1 LGSFARYARFASWA
15 GSAGYACSRANR
27 LNGLNRLNCSIDSNC
42 AQVHVNGSEPPRQ
55 FEVGRVSSR
64 LVGVLLI
71 GLGIVIGVVIAS
83 EMGWVPFGHAVPE
96 APVVPRGVDA
106 GVRQA
111 PPPPPVV
118 SILPGSA
125 ADSQGFVQVAKAVK
139 PAVVNVFSTRS
150 GRGDVPHAMPFDD
163 PFFRRFFGDEFFR
176 RFEQPPQRKE
186 RGLGSGVIV
195 ESNGLIVTNNHV
207 VSNADEIKVF
217 LSDKREFKAKLIG
230 TDAKTDIAV
239 LKIETEGLH
248 TMPWADSDKLE
259 VGEFVLAIGNPFGL
273 TQTVTLGIVSALG
286 RAAGIAEY
294 EDFIQ
299 TDAAIN
305 PGNSGGA
312 LVNVRGELA
321 GINTAIYSQS
331 GGNMGIGFAVPSNL
345 ARSVVEQLVKHGK
358 VVRGWLGVSI
368 QDLSPELASQFG
380 LPEPK
385 GVLINEVLGDSPAKR
400 AGLERGDVI
409 VEYDGRPMENSAQL
423 RNAVAQTMVGKKATV
438 KFMREK
444 KARTAEVAIVEQ
456 PKNVAQAGG
465 EEGGAAAPSSGP
477 LSDLDVRDVTGEL
490 AARFGLGADERGV
503 VIAKV
508 RPGSQAEESGLKEG
522 DLILE
527 VNRQPTTT
535 LKAYERAVSR
545 FGKGR
550 AVLLLIKRQG
560 RPFFVTLKP

>member
-1 LGSFARYARFASWA
+1 M
-15 GSAGYACSRANR
+15 
-27 LNGLNRLNCSIDSNC
+27 NGTESPQPKGR
-42 AQVHVNGSEPPRQ
+42 
-55 FEVGRVSSR
+55 RVSSG
-64 LVGVLLI
+64 LVGILLI
-71 GLGIVIGVVIAS
+71 GIGVVLGLVVAS
-83 EMGWVPFGHAVPE
+83 EWGWMPFGHAVP
-96 APVVPRGVDA
+96 DT
-106 GVRQA
+106 
-111 PPPPPVV
+111 PVV
-118 SILPGSA
+118 SPAQAVPASTALQPAVGG
-125 ADSQGFVQVAKAVK
+125 DHNFVQIAKTVK

-150 GRGDVPHAMPFDD
+150 GKGEGPAMTPFDD

-176 RFEQPPQRKE
+176 RFEQPHRKE

-195 ESNGLIVTNNHV
+195 EANGLIVTNNHV
-207 VSNADEIKVF
+207 VSKADEIKVF

-239 LKIETEGLH
+239 LKIEADGLH
-248 TMPWADSDKLE
+248 TIAWADSDRLE
-259 VGEFVLAIGNPFGL
+259 VGEFVLAVGNPFGL

-312 LVNVRGELA
+312 LVNVQGELV

-345 ARSVVEQLVKHGK
+345 ARSIVEQLVKHGK

-380 LPEPK
+380 LSEPK
-385 GVLINEVLGDSPAKR
+385 GVLVSEVLDDSPAKR

-409 VEYDGRPMENSAQL
+409 VEYDGKPAENPTQL
-423 RNAVAQTMVGKKATV
+423 RNAVAQTIVGKKVVV
-438 KFMREK
+438 KFIRDK
-444 KARTAEVAIVEQ
+444 KTRTVEVAIVEQ
-456 PKNVAQAGG
+456 PKNIAQSGG
-465 EEGGAAAPSSGP
+465 EEGGESASSSGL
-477 LSDLDVRDVTGEL
+477 LSDLDVRELTSEL
-490 AARFGLGADERGV
+490 AARFGLGAHERGV
-503 VIAKV
+503 LIARV
-508 RPGSQAEESGLKEG
+508 QPGSKADEAGLKEG

-527 VNRQPTTT
+527 VNRQSTATF
-535 LKAYERAVSR
+535 KAYERVAAKL
-545 FGKGR
+545 GKNQ

-560 RPFFVTLKP
+560 RPFFVTLRP

>member
-1 LGSFARYARFASWA
+1 MT
-15 GSAGYACSRANR
+15 GYELPPSERGR
-27 LNGLNRLNCSIDSNC
+27 MSSGLI
-42 AQVHVNGSEPPRQ
+42 
-55 FEVGRVSSR
+55 
-64 LVGVLLI
+64 GVLLI
-71 GLGIVIGVVIAS
+71 GIGIVIGVVTAS
-83 EMGWVPFGHAVPE
+83 EMGWMPFGHAVPE
-96 APVVPRGVDA
+96 APVIRQAQPPPA
-106 GVRQA
+106 GVTV
-111 PPPPPVV
+111 P
-118 SILPGSA
+118 PGSVING
-125 ADSQGFVQVAKAVK
+125 QGFVPVAKAVK
-139 PAVVNVFSTRS
+139 PAVVNVFSTRT
-150 GRGDVPHAMPFDD
+150 GRGEPPHAMPFED

-195 ESNGLIVTNNHV
+195 DPNGLIVTNNHV
-207 VSNADEIKVF
+207 VSKADEIKVF

-239 LKIETEGLH
+239 LKIEAEGLP
-248 TMPWADSDKLE
+248 TIPWADSDKLE
-259 VGEFVLAIGNPFGL
+259 VGEFVLAVGNPFGL

-312 LVNVRGELA
+312 LVNVHGELA

-368 QDLSPELASQFG
+368 QDLSPELAPQFG
-380 LPEPK
+380 LSEPK
-385 GVLINEVLGDSPAKR
+385 GVLINEIMENSPAKR

-409 VEYDGRPMENSAQL
+409 IEYDGKPVENAAQL
-423 RNAVAQTMVGKKATV
+423 RNAVAQTVAGKKVVV
-438 KFMREK
+438 KFMRDK
-444 KARTAEVAIVEQ
+444 KARTADVAIVEQ

-465 EEGGAAAPSSGP
+465 EDAGSASPSSGP
-477 LSDLDVRDVTGEL
+477 LSDLDVRELTADL
-490 AARFGLGADERGV
+490 AARFGLGSNERGV

-508 RPGSQAEESGLKEG
+508 RQGSPAEESGLKEG
-522 DLILE
+522 DLLLE

-535 LKAYERAVSR
+535 LKAYERAVSKL
-545 FGKGR
+545 GKGKPL
-550 AVLLLIKRQG
+550 LLLIKRQG

>member
-1 LGSFARYARFASWA
+1 MNGTGSPHGGTGRF
-15 GSAGYACSRANR
+15 
-27 LNGLNRLNCSIDSNC
+27 
-42 AQVHVNGSEPPRQ
+42 
-55 FEVGRVSSR
+55 SSG

-71 GLGIVIGVVIAS
+71 GIGIVLGLVVAS
-83 EMGWVPFGHAVPE
+83 EWEWMPFGHAVPE
-96 APVVPRGVDA
+96 APVARPPQAAPVSTAPQPPA
-106 GVRQA
+106 G
-111 PPPPPVV
+111 
-118 SILPGSA
+118 GNH
-125 ADSQGFVQVAKAVK
+125 DFVHIAKAVK

-150 GRGDVPHAMPFDD
+150 GRGEGQPLTPFDD

-176 RFEQPPQRKE
+176 RFEQPPRKE

-207 VSNADEIKVF
+207 VSKADEIKVF

-239 LKIETEGLH
+239 LKIEADGLP
-248 TMPWADSDKLE
+248 TIAWADSDKLE
-259 VGEFVLAIGNPFGL
+259 VGEFVLAVGNPFGL

-312 LVNVRGELA
+312 LVNVQGELV

-380 LPEPK
+380 LSEPK
-385 GVLINEVLGDSPAKR
+385 GVLISEVMENSPARR

-409 VEYDGRPMENSAQL
+409 VEYDGKPADNPTQL
-423 RNAVAQTMVGKKATV
+423 RNAVAQTVVGRKVIV
-438 KFMREK
+438 KFIRDK
-444 KARTAEVAIVEQ
+444 KPRTADVTIAEQ
-456 PKNVAQAGG
+456 PKNIAQAGA
-465 EEGGAAAPSSGP
+465 EEGGEGASASGL
-477 LSDLDVRDVTGEL
+477 LSALDVRELTPEL
-490 AARFGLGADERGV
+490 AARFGLGAAERGV
-503 VIAKV
+503 LIVQV
-508 RPGSQAEESGLKEG
+508 RPGSKADEAGLKEG

-527 VNRQPTTT
+527 VNRQPTATR
-535 LKAYERAVSR
+535 KSYERATA
-545 FGKGR
+545 KLAKNQ

-560 RPFFVTLKP
+560 RPFFVTLRP

>member
-1 LGSFARYARFASWA
+1 MSGTESPQQSTRRF
-15 GSAGYACSRANR
+15 
-27 LNGLNRLNCSIDSNC
+27 
-42 AQVHVNGSEPPRQ
+42 
-55 FEVGRVSSR
+55 SSG

-71 GLGIVIGVVIAS
+71 GIGVVLGLVVAS
-83 EMGWVPFGHAVPE
+83 EREWMPFGHAVPE
-96 APVVPRGVDA
+96 APVARPAQAVPASTALQPAIGGDH
-106 GVRQA
+106 
-111 PPPPPVV
+111 
-118 SILPGSA
+118 
-125 ADSQGFVQVAKAVK
+125 GFVQIAKAVK

-150 GRGDVPHAMPFDD
+150 GKGEGQPMTPFDD

-176 RFEQPPQRKE
+176 RFEQPHRKE

-195 ESNGLIVTNNHV
+195 EASGLIVTNNHV
-207 VSNADEIKVF
+207 VSKADEIKVF

-239 LKIETEGLH
+239 LRIEAEGLP
-248 TMPWADSDKLE
+248 TIAWADSDKLE
-259 VGEFVLAIGNPFGL
+259 VGEFVLAVGNPFGL

-312 LVNVRGELA
+312 LVNVHGELV

-385 GVLINEVLGDSPAKR
+385 GVLVSEVMDDSPAKR

-409 VEYDGRPMENSAQL
+409 VEYDGKPADNPTQL
-423 RNAVAQTMVGKKATV
+423 RNAVAQTIVGKKV
-438 KFMREK
+438 VIKFIRDK
-444 KARTAEVAIVEQ
+444 KARTAEVTITEQ
-456 PKNVAQAGG
+456 PKNIAQAGG
-465 EEGGAAAPSSGP
+465 EEGGEGATSTGL
-477 LSDLDVRDVTGEL
+477 LSALDVRELTPEL
-490 AARFGLGADERGV
+490 AGRYGLGRQERGV
-503 VIAKV
+503 LIV
-508 RPGSQAEESGLKEG
+508 RVQPGSIADEAGLKEG

-527 VNRQPTTT
+527 VNRQPTATF
-535 LKAYERAVSR
+535 KAYERVTAKL
-545 FGKGR
+545 GKNQ

-560 RPFFVTLKP
+560 RPFFVTLRP